1 VNQGERAGLREPDGH
16 AVSNTLSLIRTI
28 TVGSGIT
35 PDLLTSATAERSR
48 AGSTGRAQKL
58 HHRRW
63 GVAPR
68 PENDAASGRRGG
80 AQYREHLARG
90 QSPI

>member
-1 VNQGERAGLREPDGH
+1 LLLNQGERAGLRGPKGH
-16 AVSNTLSLIRTI
+16 AVSDTLSLIRTI
-28 TVGSGIT
+28 TVGSGMT

-48 AGSTGRAQKL
+48 AGSASMACRL

-68 PENDAASGRRGG
+68 PENDAASRWTRRG
-80 AQYREHLARG
+80 
-90 QSPI
+90 PI